1 MTEQRRL
8 KKNTDKQGTNLWKW
22 AFIGLVTVLLFVV
35 FQLFNAVQPVSINE
49 PNQDVISYGDEQM
62 TVTATINRE
71 DTEQFMNT
79 FLTATL
85 AEQYSNYYVEVNEQL
100 NIHGDLEIF
109 SFTVPFMLTFD
120 PYVLENGNVQLRA
133 DAVQLSSFSLP
144 VGAVMSLLGNQL
156 EVPDFI
162 AIDSDS
168 QIIVLNLNELAED
181 YNVAVELLRI
191 DLPEDEIEMNLKIHE
206 DMILENFT
214 PSEMQTNE

>member
-22 AFIGLVTVLLFVV
+22 AFIGLVTVLLFFG
-35 FQLFNAVQPVSINE
+35 FQLFNTVQPVSINE

-206 DMILENFT
+206 DVILENFT

>member
-1 MTEQRRL
+1 MTEQRRAN
-8 KKNTDKQGTNLWKW
+8 KNTEKQGINWWKW
-22 AFIGLVTVLLFVV
+22 VFIALVAILLFVV

-71 DTEQFMNT
+71 NTEQFMNT

>member
-1 MTEQRRL
+1 MTEQRRAN
-8 KKNTDKQGTNLWKW
+8 KNTDKQGTNLWKW

>member
-22 AFIGLVTVLLFVV
+22 AFIGLVTVLLFVG

-100 NIHGDLEIF
+100 NIHGDLEFF